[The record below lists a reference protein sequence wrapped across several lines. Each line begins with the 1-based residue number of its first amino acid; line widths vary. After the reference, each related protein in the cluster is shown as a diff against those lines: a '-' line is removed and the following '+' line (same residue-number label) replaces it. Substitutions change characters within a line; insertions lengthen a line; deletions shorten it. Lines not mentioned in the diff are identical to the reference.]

1 MKSLGTRER
10 DAIDAAQ
17 DMASF
22 TSLEDFVRRTGIGA
36 KPLAALAEAG
46 AFDVFEVSR
55 RDALWQVRGLRG
67 SERPALP
74 VAVRERN
81 PAFAALDAFE
91 TIGWDYRAAN
101 HSPRGHPLAPLR
113 DVLREQGLPTAREI
127 TALPDGRRVR
137 YAGVVICR
145 QRPGTAAG
153 VTFMTME
160 DETGFVNLV
169 VWKQVFDRFA
179 TLARAANFI
188 GIAGRLQVDQG
199 VTHLIA
205 ERFFTPRLDAR
216 PRTMRSR
223 DFH

>member
-1 MKSLGTRER
+1 M
-10 DAIDAAQ
+10 
-17 DMASF
+17 
-22 TSLEDFVRRTGIGA
+22 
-36 KPLAALAEAG
+36 LAASG
-46 AFDVFEVSR
+46 AFEVFDVSR
-55 RDALWQVRGLRG
+55 RDALWQVRGLLAR
-67 SERPALP
+67 ERPALP
-74 VAVRERN
+74 VAVRERS
-81 PAFAALDAFE
+81 PAFESLDAFE

-113 DVLREQGLPTAREI
+113 DTLREQGLPTAREI
-127 TALPDGRRVR
+127 AALPDGRRVR

-179 TLARAANFI
+179 TLARSANFV
-188 GIAGRLQVDQG
+188 GVAGRLQVEER
-199 VTHLIA
+199 VVHLIA

-216 PRTMRSR
+216 PHRTRSR